1 MIEAVRNSFR
11 NSLRDSFHNTRVRR
25 RILIA
30 VLIVVVLLLIV
41 LFIRHGKSSSAAAS
55 TNAPRPALTVS
66 VTQASQANWDDKLA
80 LSGPLAAWQE
90 AVVSAEISGL
100 RISGVLVDVGTEV
113 KRGQPLA
120 LLAQDTVLADLHK
133 QEAAVA
139 QAKASLAEASANAD
153 RARKIADSGALSA
166 QQINQ
171 YVIAEETAK
180 AGLASAMAQL
190 DSENIHLKQTSINA
204 IDDGVISSRT
214 ATLGAVVSAGTELF
228 RLVRQGRVE
237 WRAEVSAQQLS
248 RVRPGQKATLV
259 LPDGS
264 SVVGVVRIASPTLD
278 ANSRNAV
285 VYVDLPNR
293 NTVRAGM
300 YARGEIF
307 IGKRP
312 ATILP
317 QVCIVQ
323 RDGRNYVFALVPP
336 QAKAEAKGGDGDQG
350 RHVIQYVVG
359 IGRRLGDAVEITAGL
374 PAGASV
380 VATGAAFLNDGD
392 IVRVVDAASSP
403 AAIPALPAQTANPSV
418 TPQADDSGNTT
429 PSVALPVATPDVS
442 AQSGVH

>member
-1 MIEAVRNSFR
+1 MIEAVRNSLR
-11 NSLRDSFHNTRVRR
+11 NSFRSTRTRR

-30 VLIVVVLLLIV
+30 ALIVVVLLLIV
-41 LFIRHGKSSSAAAS
+41 LFIRHGKSGAAAN

-80 LSGPLAAWQE
+80 LSGPPAAWQE

-120 LLAQDTVLADLHK
+120 LLSQDTVLADLHK

-171 YVIAEETAK
+171 YLVAEETAK

-248 RVRPGQKATLV
+248 RVRPGQKATLT

-285 VYVDLPNR
+285 VYVDLPSR
-293 NTVRAGM
+293 NAVRAGM

-307 IGKRP
+307 IGKRA
-312 ATILP
+312 ATTLP

-323 RDGRNYVFALVPP
+323 RDGRNYVFALAPAQT
-336 QAKAEAKGGDGDQG
+336 QAQAEARGGDGDQA
-350 RHVIQYVVG
+350 RHVVQYVVG
-359 IGRRLGDAVEITAGL
+359 IGRRVGDAVEITDGL

-392 IVRVVDAASSP
+392 IVRVVAA
-403 AAIPALPAQTANPSV
+403 TA
-418 TPQADDSGNTT
+418 
-429 PSVALPVATPDVS
+429 ALPVATPDVS
-442 AQSGVH
+442 AQSGAR